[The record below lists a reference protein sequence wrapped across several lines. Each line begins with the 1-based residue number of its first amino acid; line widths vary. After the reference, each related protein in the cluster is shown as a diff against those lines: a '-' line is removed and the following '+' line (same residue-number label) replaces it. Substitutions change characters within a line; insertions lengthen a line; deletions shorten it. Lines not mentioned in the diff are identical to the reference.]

1 MHHSEIKAEIR
12 KLIADGTVL
21 PAHPLA
27 LDANRALDIRHQRA
41 LTRYYLDAGAG
52 GLAVGVHTTQFA
64 IRDVG
69 LYRPVLELAAETAA
83 SWTKRPVAMVAGLAG
98 PTQQA
103 VAEAQT
109 ARGIGYHAGLLSLA
123 AMKSASE
130 DEIIAHCE
138 AVAREIPLVGFY
150 LQPAVGGVILSADF
164 WRRFAS
170 IDNVI
175 AIKIAPFNRYRTL
188 DVLRGVAAAGA
199 LDRVALYT
207 GNDDHILL
215 DLMLPFDLRDKG
227 VTTRAYFKGGL
238 LGHWSV
244 WTASAIKQFE
254 MCKAARGKDSLPA
267 DLLAL
272 DARVTD
278 CNSAFFDVANNFHGC
293 IAGCH
298 EILRR
303 QGLMQGLWCLD
314 PAEGLSPGQMAT
326 DRPRLPRACRSLRR
340 RLREGEPAEMAGM
353 SADEPFISLQNVR
366 KVYRSKGAEFL
377 AVSDVTM
384 DVREGELVSLVG
396 PSGCGKTTVLKI
408 LAGLH
413 DADGGTIKIG
423 NSKTP
428 FDPARDIGMVF
439 QQALAAEMANH
450 FGQRAAAGRNRR
462 PADEGRADPR
472 PRSAQ
477 PGRPRRLRRQI
488 SAAIVRRHAAAHGD
502 CARLHPRSKADPDGR
517 AVRRARR
524 ADPRTDEPRN
534 AADLARKRQDHPVRD
549 ALDPG
554 SGVPRLALRRAHR
567 RPGADGGVF
576 PDRAAV
582 SAGLADQDHG

>member
-1 MHHSEIKAEIR
+1 MHHSEMKSEVR
-12 KLIADGTVL
+12 RLIADGTVL

-27 LDANRALDIRHQRA
+27 LDAGRKLDARRQRA
-41 LTRYYLDAGAG
+41 LTRYYIDAGAG

-69 LYRPVLELAAETAA
+69 MYRPVLELTAETAVN
-83 SWTKRPVAMVAGLAG
+83 WTKRPLALVAGLAG

-103 VAEAQT
+103 VSEAKT
-109 ARGIGYHAGLLSLA
+109 ALAIGYHAGLLSLA

-138 AVAREIPLVGFY
+138 SVAREIPLVGFY

-188 DVLRGVAAAGA
+188 DVLRGVGAAGA

-215 DLMLPFDLRDKG
+215 DLTLPFDLRDNG
-227 VTTRAYFKGGL
+227 VTTRTYFRGGL

-254 MCKAARGKDSLPA
+254 RCKAARHKDIVPS

-298 EILRR
+298 EVLRR
-303 QGLMQGLWCLD
+303 QGLLEGIWCLD
-314 PAEGLSPGQMAT
+314 PAEGLSPGQLQEI
-326 DRPRLPRACRSLRR
+326 DRVCR
-340 RLREGEPAEMAGM
+340 E
-353 SADEPFISLQNVR
+353 
-366 KVYRSKGAEFL
+366 
-377 AVSDVTM
+377 
-384 DVREGELVSLVG
+384 
-396 PSGCGKTTVLKI
+396 
-408 LAGLH
+408 H
-413 DADGGTIKIG
+413 
-423 NSKTP
+423 
-428 FDPARDIGMVF
+428 
-439 QQALAAEMANH
+439 
-450 FGQRAAAGRNRR
+450 
-462 PADEGRADPR
+462 
-472 PRSAQ
+472 
-477 PGRPRRLRRQI
+477 
-488 SAAIVRRHAAAHGD
+488 
-502 CARLHPRSKADPDGR
+502 
-517 AVRRARR
+517 
-524 ADPRTDEPRN
+524 
-534 AADLARKRQDHPVRD
+534 ADLSDD
-549 ALDPG
+549 AFVADNLQKW
-554 SGVPRLALRRAHR
+554 LA
-567 RPGADGGVF
+567 
-576 PDRAAV
+576 
-582 SAGLADQDHG
+582 